1 MSLLPC
7 HFNSI
12 CDVHPY
18 YNDRIEHWK
27 KYFSG
32 KCNLQPISKRF
43 VGGAFQAMLT
53 NKRKNGQN
61 CSLALYHRV
70 FFTKNEKKTKIVWV
84 KSHGKLTKRIIEWI
98 SVHSK
103 KFWDVYCTECIV
115 SLAFKG
121 ASDLKIQWYRDFI
134 RYDNLD
140 TVFLVRISLNACRV
154 FCTFCAQ
161 LSMYYL
167 LL

>member
-1 MSLLPC
+1 MGFFFLLVVVLAFLVWIILEGFEEKFNQSEVSLLPC

-43 VGGAFQAMLT
+43 VGGACQATLT

-70 FFTKNEKKTKIVWV
+70 FFTKNEKKT
-84 KSHGKLTKRIIEWI
+84 
-98 SVHSK
+98 
-103 KFWDVYCTECIV
+103 
-115 SLAFKG
+115 
-121 ASDLKIQWYRDFI
+121 
-134 RYDNLD
+134 
-140 TVFLVRISLNACRV
+140 
-154 FCTFCAQ
+154 
-161 LSMYYL
+161 
-167 LL
+167 